1 MRRSLWGALGAG
13 VVLASV
19 TVGVATAQA
28 SPECPRG
35 NVAVG
40 VACHENDPGKD
51 NWTYDPAT
59 GSYRRTA
66 PAPVYR
72 YDPATG
78 GYQAGAPRTQRERL
92 VMVRACIDLR
102 VGRLAGLDTGNGP
115 LAQHRDAVA
124 IELSC
129 NQSVPP
135 CPPPTAC
142 PCPAPVTP
150 PAEVVPPAPPTEVAP
165 PEQSA
170 PVDTVPAPQP
180 PTAAENLPAGS
191 MTPVAVTH

>member
-19 TVGVATAQA
+19 TAGGAATAQA

-40 VACHENDPGKD
+40 VACHENAPGKD
-51 NWTYDPAT
+51 NWAYDPAS

-66 PAPVYR
+66 PAPGV
-72 YDPATG
+72 PA
-78 GYQAGAPRTQRERL
+78 TQRERL
-92 VMVRACIDLR
+92 VMVRACVDAR

-115 LAQHRDAVA
+115 LSNRADAVKV
-124 IELSC
+124 ELSC
-129 NQSVPP
+129 DQSVPP

-142 PCPAPVTP
+142 PCPPTVAAPAP
-150 PAEVVPPAPPTEVAP
+150 PAEVAPPAEASP
-165 PEQSA
+165 A

-180 PTAAENLPAGS
+180 PTAAQNLPAGS
-191 MTPVAVTH
+191 LAPVEVAH